1 MSSERRVGEESDEV
15 FSVAIFRE
23 RLGELLYLF
32 GGNPAF
38 AEGDFFGAGDFESLT
53 IFESGDELSGFEK
66 GFVGSG
72 VEPSVAAAHEFDLK
86 LGLFEVESV
95 EVGDFQ
101 FAACGGF

>member
-86 LGLFEVESV
+86 LGLFEVEPV